1 MDAIR
6 QKALELAI
14 IVPGQTARG
23 PREIVTAAEQYR
35 NFLLG
40 DQTGESVGSQ
50 DRCDTAKSI
59 DTAPR
64 KLGNVVVGGVPGG

>member
-35 NFLLG
+35 QFLLG
-40 DQTGESVGSQ
+40 ESAGSQ
-50 DRCDTAKSI
+50 DRCDTAKSL
-59 DTAPR
+59 TP
-64 KLGNVVVGGVPGG
+64 